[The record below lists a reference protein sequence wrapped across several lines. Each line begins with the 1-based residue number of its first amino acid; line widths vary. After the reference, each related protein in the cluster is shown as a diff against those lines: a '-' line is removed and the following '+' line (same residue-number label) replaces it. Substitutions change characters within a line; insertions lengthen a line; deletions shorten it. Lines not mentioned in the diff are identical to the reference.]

1 MDLQNDV
8 IKEYVCRGTYI
19 FPMEPAVRLCTDVVR
34 FCAEHAPHWYPMTI
48 CSNHLN
54 AAGAGFTAATAFAMA
69 NGMVYIRDIL
79 KKGMPI
85 DKFAPQLCMFLDE
98 REDIFISIANFRAA
112 RRVWARIM
120 KEKFGARDSD
130 SMALKITAYSHGG
143 KPSGKL

>member
-1 MDLQNDV
+1 
-8 IKEYVCRGTYI
+8 
-19 FPMEPAVRLCTDVVR
+19 
-34 FCAEHAPHWYPMTI
+34 
-48 CSNHLN
+48 
-54 AAGAGFTAATAFAMA
+54 
-69 NGMVYIRDIL
+69 
-79 KKGMPI
+79 MPI

-143 KPSGKL
+143 KPSGKF